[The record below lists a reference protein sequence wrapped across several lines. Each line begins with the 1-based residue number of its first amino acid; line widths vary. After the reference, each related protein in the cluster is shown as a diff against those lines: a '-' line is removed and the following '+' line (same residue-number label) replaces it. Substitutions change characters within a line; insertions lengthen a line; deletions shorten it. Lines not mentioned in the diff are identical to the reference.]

1 MHTSRK
7 QENEMFWKIG
17 AWVPS
22 EKKVFGGGQFVAH
35 TKQDSPVAGHE
46 HCPRPSEKSLKSS
59 QPSYGQD

>member
-1 MHTSRK
+1 MQTREWDVLEDRRLGS
-7 QENEMFWKIG
+7 FW
-17 AWVPS
+17 
-22 EKKVFGGGQFVAH
+22 EKVFGGGQFVAH